1 MKFRYWTKKIFLIR
15 IKEMRLSEMK
25 KFFVAFLTVI
35 LIFSTGCSESKSVVE
50 ENISTEKVVEVNDLK
65 IKIQIGEKVF
75 DATLEDNPSTR
86 ELVKNFPLEVK
97 MIELNGNEKYFKFNK
112 NFPSADKN
120 ISEIRAGDL
129 MLYSSS
135 YLVLF
140 YKNFSTSYSYTRL
153 GKIDNPAD
161 LEKIV
166 GAGNIL
172 VKFEK

>member
-1 MKFRYWTKKIFLIR
+1 
-15 IKEMRLSEMK
+15 MK
-25 KFFVAFLTVI
+25 KFLMI
-35 LIFSTGCSESKSVVE
+35 LMLSIFMTGCGEAENFSEVEKNIPVE
-50 ENISTEKVVEVNDLK
+50 EVNEMK
-65 IKIQIGEKVF
+65 IKIQIGEKIF

-97 MIELNGNEKYFKFNK
+97 MTELNGNEKYFRFNK
-112 NFPSADKN
+112 NFPSDDKK
-120 ISEIRAGDL
+120 ISAIQSGDL

-161 LEKIV
+161 LEKILGSGDV
-166 GAGNIL
+166 S
-172 VKFEK
+172 VKIEK